1 MVEFKGNAHLL
12 TERDEEKKT
21 DGVIH
26 SKMPCFTRGLS
37 AFLCKINK
45 VKRMSETGVAQP
57 ERKAGLIML
66 WMTRAW

>member
-12 TERDEEKKT
+12 TERDGEKKT

-45 VKRMSETGVAQP
+45 VKRMSETGIAQP

-66 WMTRAW
+66 